1 MATTFNRTES
11 KELSKLININED
23 ACEFYDTACQK
34 VQSRNLKST
43 FLNLKAVHKG
53 IVVNLQTYLNSRPH
67 SGNPS
72 ATQTMIGQAKQ
83 LWGEVSATIGQ
94 DTDEI
99 FVSHLE
105 EAEDRC
111 LNTMADAI
119 DNEGISPDVRRF
131 LGQELG
137 TLKEAHDFVHLLR
150 MSLNAA

>member
-1 MATTFNRTES
+1 M
-11 KELSKLININED
+11 
-23 ACEFYDTACQK
+23 
-34 VQSRNLKST
+34 
-43 FLNLKAVHKG
+43 
-53 IVVNLQTYLNSRPH
+53 
-67 SGNPS
+67 
-72 ATQTMIGQAKQ
+72 
-83 LWGEVSATIGQ
+83 
-94 DTDEI
+94 
-99 FVSHLE
+99 SHLE